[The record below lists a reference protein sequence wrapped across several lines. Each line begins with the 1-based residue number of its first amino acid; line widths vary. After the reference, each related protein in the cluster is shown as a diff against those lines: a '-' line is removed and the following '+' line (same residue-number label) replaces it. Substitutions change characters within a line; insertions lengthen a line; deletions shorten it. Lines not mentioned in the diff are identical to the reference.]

1 MSTDDTQE
9 CRARLNVLERAWV
22 ELASHLYF
30 FGLINDARLA
40 EMRQSLS
47 DQSQNRME
55 AVFLYSL
62 FHQFDHS
69 PRMQEHLRGLAEIAA
84 FEAKNGKIIP

>member
-9 CRARLNVLERAWV
+9 FRARLNVMERAWV
-22 ELASHLYF
+22 ELASHFYF
-30 FGLINDARLA
+30 YGLINDTRLA

-55 AVFLYSL
+55 AVFIYSL
-62 FHQFDHS
+62 FHQFDNS
-69 PRMQEHLRGLAEIAA
+69 PRMKEHLRGVAEVEA
-84 FEAKNGKIIP
+84 FEAKHGKIVP